1 MYPYHFI
8 LTISTRGL
16 HLGGNAHLKG
26 IPMAESEKS
35 QIIAT
40 VTDYL
45 EGIRD
50 GDSARI
56 ANAFYS
62 SVNLNSVDRD
72 GNLVLTPRSVLETLA
87 TSGTLPPN
95 SSEITH
101 IEINNDMAL
110 VKVTIDMPTLNYHDL
125 LTLLRL
131 NVGWKIV
138 GKTYTTVMK

>member
-1 MYPYHFI
+1 M
-8 LTISTRGL
+8 
-16 HLGGNAHLKG
+16 
-26 IPMAESEKS
+26 S
-35 QIIAT
+35 QTDKEQITDT

-50 GDSARI
+50 GDGDRV

-62 SVNLNSVDRD
+62 SVNLNSVGED
-72 GNLVLTPRSVLETLA
+72 GSLVLTPRDAVVERA
-87 TSGTLPPN
+87 NSGVIPENTGD
-95 SSEITH
+95 IQD

-110 VKVTIDMPTLNYHDL
+110 VKVKIELPTLHFYDL

-131 NVGWKIV
+131 KVGWKIV

>member
-1 MYPYHFI
+1 M
-8 LTISTRGL
+8 TDQD
-16 HLGGNAHLKG
+16 
-26 IPMAESEKS
+26 
-35 QIIAT
+35 QITAT
-40 VTDYL
+40 VTDYM

-50 GDSARI
+50 GKGARV

-62 SVNLNSVDRD
+62 SVNLNSLDPD
-72 GNLVLTPRSVLETLA
+72 GNLVLTPRSALEALA
-87 TSGTLPPN
+87 DSGTLPPN

-110 VKVTIDMPTLNYHDL
+110 VKVTIDLPTFQYFDL

-138 GKTYTTVMK
+138 SKTYTTVNK

>member
-1 MYPYHFI
+1 
-8 LTISTRGL
+8 
-16 HLGGNAHLKG
+16 
-26 IPMAESEKS
+26 MADNDKA

-40 VTDYL
+40 VTDYM
-45 EGIRD
+45 EGIHD

-62 SVNLNSVDRD
+62 SVNLNSVDAE
-72 GNLVLTPRSVLETLA
+72 GNLALTPRSALEALA
-87 TSGTLPPN
+87 ESGTLPAN

-138 GKTYTTVMK
+138 SKTYTTVMK